1 MTTGRR
7 QPSGRGGARAAW
19 AGHGGR
25 PAHYPP
31 GHRVNASPPRRH
43 ACPEPLNVGF
53 VCVTV
58 CRFAEAIVPTFPSGP
73 SDTCNC
79 QSPLYAPRSTPH
91 RCFCQRRTCSFA
103 RSGSALGASPS
114 LSQFRPWYGRVCVC
128 EGAHCCSAYPVV
140 HGVKVCLLSRRR
152 RRLGG
157 NAVGEEAAQDDA

>member
-1 MTTGRR
+1 MGVEGRV
-7 QPSGRGGARAAW
+7 GGMV
-19 AGHGGR
+19 GG
-25 PAHYPP
+25 PP
-31 GHRVNASPPRRH
+31 IIRRDIASTPPPPRRH

-58 CRFAEAIVPTFPSGP
+58 CRFAEAFVPTFPSGP

-91 RCFCQRRTCSFA
+91 RIVFVNVERVRSLAPARRLG
-103 RSGSALGASPS
+103 RLLLSAS
-114 LSQFRPWYGRVCVC
+114 LDHGMGVCVC
-128 EGAHCCSAYPVV
+128 KGAHCCSAYPVV